1 MSTTGAVAR
10 VLACVVAAGAVSG
23 CGTKRE
29 TLTIPATP
37 THVVVSLDGPP
48 GAALAPIYA
57 AIAAGDFTRGGLAVS
72 VVAQP
77 GAALAGLAAGT
88 ADLAVTS
95 EPDLL
100 RARDRGAQLVA
111 VGALV
116 QTPLDAIVS
125 IAPHPIARASQLD
138 GTTVALPSTPLAAAE
153 LDTILRTAGVAPA
166 GVHRLD
172 AGADPPAL
180 LVGKRAAAILADRS
194 SDAVRLRL
202 AHHPPSVIKVE
213 DAGIPGYDGLVLA
226 VRDDEAHHRGPILRT
241 FLQALSAGARATL
254 AAPAAAAAELAAA
267 NPGVSR
273 RLAPAALEAIL
284 PALTPTRAG
293 SPYGFADPRVWST
306 FGKWMLARGLLTR
319 PDDAA
324 LAVTDEFLPGQGE

>member
-1 MSTTGAVAR
+1 MSATAAAAR
-10 VLACVVAAGAVSG
+10 ALACAGLAGAVWG
-23 CGTKRE
+23 CGTKHE
-29 TLTIPATP
+29 TLALPAAP

-48 GAALAPIYA
+48 DAALAPIYA
-57 AIAAGDFTRGGLAVS
+57 AIGAGDFTRGGLAVS

-88 ADLAVTS
+88 ADLAVAS
-95 EPDLL
+95 EPALL

-125 IAPHPIARASQLD
+125 IAPRAITRAAQLD
-138 GTTVALPSTPLAAAE
+138 GTTVALPSTPIAAPE

-166 GVHRLD
+166 GVHRRD
-172 AGADPPAL
+172 AGADPAAL
-180 LVGKRAAAILADRS
+180 LVGKRAGAILGDRS
-194 SDAVRLRL
+194 IDPARLRL
-202 AHHPPSVIKVE
+202 AHRTPSVVKVE
-213 DAGIPGYDGLVLA
+213 DAGVPGYNGLVLV

-254 AAPAAAAAELAAA
+254 AAPAAAAAQLAAA
-267 NPGVSR
+267 NPGLSR
-273 RLAPAALEAIL
+273 RLAPAALAAIL

-306 FGKWMLARGLLTR
+306 FGKWMLAQGLLTR
-319 PDDAA
+319 TDDAA

>member
-1 MSTTGAVAR
+1 VSATGAVAR
-10 VLACVVAAGAVSG
+10 VLAFAALAGAVAG

-29 TLTIPATP
+29 TLALPAAP
-37 THVVVSLDGPP
+37 AHVVVSLDGPP
-48 GAALAPIYA
+48 GAAAAPIYA
-57 AIAAGDFTRGGLAVS
+57 AIGAGDFTRGGLAVS

-88 ADLAVTS
+88 ADLAVAS
-95 EPDLL
+95 EPALL

-125 IAPHPIARASQLD
+125 VAPHPIARAGQLD
-138 GTTVALPSTPLAAAE
+138 GTTVAVPSTPIAAAE

-166 GVHRLD
+166 SVHRREP
-172 AGADPPAL
+172 GADPVAA
-180 LVGKRAAAILADRS
+180 LVGKRAGAVLGDRS
-194 SDAVRLRL
+194 LDPASLRL
-202 AHHPPSVIKVE
+202 AHRAASVVKVE
-213 DAGIPGYDGLVLA
+213 DAGVPGYNGLVLV
-226 VRDDEAHHRGPILRT
+226 VRVDEAHHRGPILRT

-254 AAPAAAAAELAAA
+254 AAPAAAAAQLAAA
-267 NPGVSR
+267 NPGLRR
-273 RLAPAALEAIL
+273 RLATIALDAIL

-293 SPYGFADPRVWST
+293 SPYGFADPRAWST
-306 FGKWMLARGLLTR
+306 FGKWMLAQGLLTR